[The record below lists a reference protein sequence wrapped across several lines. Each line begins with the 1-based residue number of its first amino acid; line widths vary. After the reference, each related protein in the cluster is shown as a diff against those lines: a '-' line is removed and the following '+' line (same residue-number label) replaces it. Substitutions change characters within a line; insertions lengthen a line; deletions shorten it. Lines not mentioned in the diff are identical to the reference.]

1 MLFGTALRGQ
11 VNVSRARQ
19 NREASSLSRHTHGST
34 QLTCE
39 HVNEMYK
46 QVKLSIEVPQDGCK
60 ADMRIA
66 TIRANVTARVRRDTW
81 KGLQNRKN
89 HFICISTTTW
99 SAIEVSYCEQV
110 VKFICKRKKHRHSI
124 RSYPCAMYALGQR
137 HTIHT
142 HICAGHQPGCRA
154 ICD

>member
-46 QVKLSIEVPQDGCK
+46 QVKLSIVVPQDGCK
-60 ADMRIA
+60 LERI
-66 TIRANVTARVRRDTW
+66 TEP
-81 KGLQNRKN
+81 KESFYM
-89 HFICISTTTW
+89 HFNDYMECYRGIILRTSR
-99 SAIEVSYCEQV
+99 EVHMQ
-110 VKFICKRKKHRHSI
+110 KKKTPS
-124 RSYPCAMYALGQR
+124 
-137 HTIHT
+137 
-142 HICAGHQPGCRA
+142 
-154 ICD
+154 